1 MYYIAII
8 TEFSVDWLLYS
19 DQFKNNQFKSAQI
32 AHEKASDQ
40 FGLTCDNT
48 TSGVEQMKFW
58 CTDEE
63 SLDWYYWTNRCG
75 VSSLSWIFCL
85 ITGIYR

>member
-48 TSGVEQMKFW
+48 TSGLEQMKFR

-63 SLDWYYWTNRCG
+63 SLDWY
-75 VSSLSWIFCL
+75 
-85 ITGIYR
+85 